1 VSDTRSQIGDALA
14 GKLTE
19 AQLEFLMD
27 EVLAITKRAHGE
39 FSCKNCG
46 QRQRQP
52 CEIPDAKAVTGALVD
67 LANQAW
73 GRPSEDKAEVEGVT
87 FVRKVVYG
95 GTEDD
100 DQNTS
105 Q

>member
-19 AQLEFLMD
+19 QQLQFLMD
-27 EVLAITKRAHGE
+27 EVLAITKRGWGE
-39 FSCKNCG
+39 FACKACG
-46 QRQRQP
+46 KVQKQT
-52 CEIPDAKAVTGALVD
+52 CDIPDAKAVTGALVD

-73 GRPSEDKAEVEGVT
+73 GRPSEDKAEVEGIV

-95 GTEDD
+95 GEEEA
-100 DQNTS
+100 
-105 Q
+105 